1 VTEPTPRFEPL
12 TPVEVER
19 QIRWVQNKL
28 TQAQAELRDARDAE
42 VSAKH
47 TYERAY
53 RKTILSGDCPKV
65 TRGGY
70 TTAERDAWVADQ
82 CADEHEAYELA
93 EVKRK
98 AAEEHLRTLYQQG
111 TLSATLAKSVG
122 QAYQMAGVG
131 ER

>member
-1 VTEPTPRFEPL
+1 MTTSTPQFEPL
-12 TPVEVER
+12 TPVEAER

-28 TQAQAELRDARDAE
+28 TQAQADLRDARDEE
-42 VSAKH
+42 VAAKH
-47 TYERAY
+47 AHERAY
-53 RKTILSGDCPKV
+53 RKVILSGDCPKV
-65 TRGGY
+65 TRDGY
-70 TTAERDAWVADQ
+70 TAAERDAWVADR
-82 CADEHEAYELA
+82 CAEEREAYELA

-122 QAYQMAGVG
+122 QAYQMAGVT